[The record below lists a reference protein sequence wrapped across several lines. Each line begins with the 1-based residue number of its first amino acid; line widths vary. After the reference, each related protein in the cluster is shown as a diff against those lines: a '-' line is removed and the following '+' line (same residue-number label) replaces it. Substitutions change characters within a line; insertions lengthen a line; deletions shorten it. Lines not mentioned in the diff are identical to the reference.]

1 MVCVSTISQPGV
13 SSKALPFYNRLQQYQ
28 QRDCCFFLQ
37 IEQFTFAGYRA
48 NMGHHR
54 KSDNVLFLSES
65 SKRPTFGV
73 SGVNGG
79 IIRVTPENATQG
91 VLCGRFFRPAKSNKI
106 YYSTFGLKPGF
117 LRSLGIAYPKIRTL
131 RRFYT
136 TSGESDGE
144 EVSWFCE

>member
-1 MVCVSTISQPGV
+1 MSDISIKISSYKETCDCSSSTRGAAVFIVGWYMVCVSTISQPGV
-13 SSKALPFYNRLQQYQ
+13 SSQALPFYNRLQQYQ

-79 IIRVTPENATQG
+79 IIRVTPEKCHT
-91 VLCGRFFRPAKSNKI
+91 GRSV
-106 YYSTFGLKPGF
+106 
-117 LRSLGIAYPKIRTL
+117 RSVFQTC
-131 RRFYT
+131 
-136 TSGESDGE
+136 
-144 EVSWFCE
+144 EVE